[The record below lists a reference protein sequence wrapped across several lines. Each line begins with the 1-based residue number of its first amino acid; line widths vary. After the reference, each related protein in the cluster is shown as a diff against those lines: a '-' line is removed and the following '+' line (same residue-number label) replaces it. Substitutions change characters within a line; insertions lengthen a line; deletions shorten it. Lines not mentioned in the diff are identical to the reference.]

1 MDNSGGVPYKFLFRG
16 RQNDLSSLLS
26 RLAAQSRGA
35 APLRRRPWKGVSWP
49 AGATLAA
56 TLLLAIGG
64 CNPVDDRLW
73 PPIRP
78 ESRRSAPAPEVSPF
92 LRALPENIW
101 ELAGALSLVLGVG
114 AAGVLYWRFPG
125 LRQEFSALQAQTR
138 RLHDRRDSTVVDL
151 AQMGRNLRDLEQEIS
166 VLRRE
171 LARRT
176 EAAALAASMAPS
188 PPAAVPVPS
197 PPVSPLEPA
206 VVELPLL
213 NPPPRPPRSRSRSR
227 ASSSADTWSSL
238 EPVLEGPAVQGSRS
252 LLHERP
258 AAVPEPSPSPA
269 AYPMPQPAQEAT
281 GLEALIAAINSR
293 GRSPIA
299 GITCVELDIAPA
311 PESGTGL
318 EPIATRLRMVSRDGR
333 FLLVMVDG
341 DAWLFPTIDSLDQ
354 FDQRQAA
361 EGIFQAYAE
370 AIDRPQLLM
379 PAMLREVGGLWE
391 VTDPGKILVPRG

>member
-16 RQNDLSSLLS
+16 RQNDLIRLRLRQEAHS
-26 RLAAQSRGA
+26 RAA
-35 APLRRRPWKGVSWP
+35 APLRRRWLRFVGWP

-56 TLLLAIGG
+56 TLLLALGG

-78 ESRRSAPAPEVSPF
+78 ESRRSVPEGSPF

-114 AAGVLYWRFPG
+114 AAGVLYWRFPS

-151 AQMGRNLRDLEQEIS
+151 AQMGRNLRDLEQEIT

-176 EAAALAASMAPS
+176 EAAARAASMAPPPPVVAVVPAPS
-188 PPAAVPVPS
+188 PLVSPVEPPA
-197 PPVSPLEPA
+197 
-206 VVELPLL
+206 VELPLL
-213 NPPPRPPRSRSRSR
+213 NSPPHAPRSRNR
-227 ASSSADTWSSL
+227 ASSSDDSGPSV
-238 EPVLEGPAVQGSRS
+238 ESVLEGPAVHGSRS
-252 LLHERP
+252 LLHDRP
-258 AAVPEPSPSPA
+258 VAVPDPA
-269 AYPMPQPAQEAT
+269 PAPTALPMNQPAQEAA

-293 GRSPIA
+293 GHSPIA

-311 PESGTGL
+311 PESAMGL
-318 EPIATRLRMVSRDGR
+318 EPLATRLRMVSRDGR

-361 EGIFQAYAE
+361 EGIFLAYGE

>member
-1 MDNSGGVPYKFLFRG
+1 MRWVGWS
-16 RQNDLSSLLS
+16 
-26 RLAAQSRGA
+26 
-35 APLRRRPWKGVSWP
+35 
-49 AGATLAA
+49 AGATIAA
-56 TLLLAIGG
+56 MALLAIGG
-64 CNPVDDRLW
+64 CSPVDDRLW

-78 ESRRSAPAPEVSPF
+78 ASRRSTPAPGDSPF
-92 LRALPENIW
+92 LRALPENVW

-151 AQMGRNLRDLEQEIS
+151 AQMGRNLRHLEQEIT
-166 VLRRE
+166 VLRQE

-176 EAAALAASMAPS
+176 EADALAASLAPHPPVVAAVPAPS
-188 PPAAVPVPS
+188 PPASPVAS
-197 PPVSPLEPA
+197 PA
-206 VVELPLL
+206 VELPLL
-213 NPPPRPPRSRSRSR
+213 NPPPRAPRNR
-227 ASSSADTWSSL
+227 ASASPESWPSDEPLL
-238 EPVLEGPAVQGSRS
+238 ERPAGHGSRS
-252 LLHERP
+252 LLHDRP
-258 AAVPEPSPSPA
+258 AAVADPA
-269 AYPMPQPAQEAT
+269 PAPAPLPVSQPAQEAP

-318 EPIATRLRMVSRDGR
+318 DPIATRLRMVSRDGR

-361 EGIFQAYAE
+361 EGIFLAYDE